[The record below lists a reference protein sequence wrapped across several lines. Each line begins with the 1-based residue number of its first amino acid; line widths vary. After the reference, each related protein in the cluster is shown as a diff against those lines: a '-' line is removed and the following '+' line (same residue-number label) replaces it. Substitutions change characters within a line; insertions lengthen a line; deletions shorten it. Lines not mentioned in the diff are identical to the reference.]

1 MAGFVETNKRN
12 PSKYALEEKRLVHF
26 LKRGRKLTN
35 ASASG
40 PDPSVLRL
48 AHEGEGRE
56 KKKWRNVW
64 TFKELI
70 VTLR

>member
-35 ASASG
+35 ASTSG
-40 PDPSVLRL
+40 PGPSVLRL
-48 AHEGEGRE
+48 AHGGEGRE
-56 KKKWRNVW
+56 KKNGEKVAS
-64 TFKELI
+64 FKI
-70 VTLR
+70 IT